1 MPLFENDRLHINALC
16 KEQRFAEARDYLLA
30 RQGRYLRQGRF
41 IRSSYHENLGKIY
54 TSLCEF
60 EKADEEFNFAIGATH
75 LNFSPRLSYI
85 ESMIKRGRLCEA
97 DKLLTE
103 IVEREDSISPAV
115 HIRNVRL
122 QLLMGKFFKLLGN
135 YAEAMDCYEQC
146 LPYLDKQS
154 SARRDYQFLLDIR
167 NNQRTDRLTGL
178 INHINFLRD
187 SRYSGDTTLRNRQA
201 REFLANRVAEEK
213 SSPWACATLH
223 SLMARCWLD
232 MDDKEQAL
240 EHANAAI
247 ALNSGNSYAH
257 ITRILAY
264 LSQNDVASAVAAF
277 DAVSGL
283 IIDSPNHA
291 AILAR
296 AFRAAGEYPLQAAI
310 SNPDTSPDTRRAAH
324 IILGS
329 AALTPREHP

>member
-1 MPLFENDRLHINALC
+1 
-16 KEQRFAEARDYLLA
+16 
-30 RQGRYLRQGRF
+30 
-41 IRSSYHENLGKIY
+41 
-54 TSLCEF
+54 
-60 EKADEEFNFAIGATH
+60 
-75 LNFSPRLSYI
+75 
-85 ESMIKRGRLCEA
+85 
-97 DKLLTE
+97 
-103 IVEREDSISPAV
+103 
-115 HIRNVRL
+115 
-122 QLLMGKFFKLLGN
+122 
-135 YAEAMDCYEQC
+135 
-146 LPYLDKQS
+146 
-154 SARRDYQFLLDIR
+154 
-167 NNQRTDRLTGL
+167 
-178 INHINFLRD
+178 
-187 SRYSGDTTLRNRQA
+187 
-201 REFLANRVAEEK
+201 
-213 SSPWACATLH
+213 
-223 SLMARCWLD
+223 